1 MRHRK
6 SGRKLNRTASHRKAL
21 FNNLAIAMVKYE
33 MIQTTD
39 AKAKELR
46 SLADHL
52 ITLAKS
58 DTVHGRREAF
68 KVLKDRDLVGKL
80 FDDLGKREELAT
92 RSGGYTRIVK
102 LGNRPGDNAPIS
114 RMSWVGATVESTAAA
129 RYPEHLLADDAEA

>member
-6 SGRKLNRTASHRKAL
+6 SGRKLNRTAAHRKAL
-21 FNNLAIAMVKYE
+21 FNNLAIAMVTYE

-52 ITLAKS
+52 ITLAKN
-58 DTVHGRREAF
+58 DTVHSRREAF
-68 KVLKDRDLVGKL
+68 KVLKSRDLVGKL

-92 RSGGYTRIVK
+92 RTGGYTRIIK
-102 LGNRPGDNAPIS
+102 LGNRPGDCAPMS
-114 RMSWVGATVESTAAA
+114 RMSWVGATVESTAAF
-129 RYPEHLLADDAEA
+129 RYPEHLLADEVEG